1 MQDEGYSVGEVTR
14 LIKRRRRLIGTTFF
28 LLSALSIVVA
38 FSLESLYR
46 SSGVIVIEQ
55 PEVADQFLP
64 GTYQAPDREQRIARI
79 NDEVMTRDNLA
90 TIVETHNL
98 YPQLRGSAGPQT
110 VVPEL
115 RDHFELDILNADDDP
130 RSKYSGD
137 VTGFVLSYYHPDAET
152 ARSVTRDIVELFL
165 EGNTKRR
172 QDAYLGTAEA
182 LSREAVEI
190 RATVSELE
198 TKLADFK
205 TENPGA
211 LPEDRTYNRQIVERK
226 ERDLTQ
232 LDREIRSLQERKTL
246 LQSQLAQ
253 TEPWI
258 TLIGPDG
265 EPVAA
270 STDRLQQLQSE
281 YLRLIGI
288 YNPNHPDVV
297 RVRREIESLTGSA
310 ANPAFRQAMESAY
323 LSKQLELSDAQR
335 QYGPNHPDVLS
346 LQRSVMA
353 LEQQIEQLPKDT
365 SDLPPP
371 NNPTYVNLEV
381 QLKSLD
387 IELAALQRDRRGL
400 QAETRQLDLDI
411 QVAPEVERRYLELTR
426 DLDIARSQYQD
437 TMSRRMAI
445 ERAGALEDS
454 EIAERYV
461 LTRAPSM
468 PYKPAFPNRP
478 LIIIIGV
485 FLGVSLGMAAGIM
498 AEAFDDSIR
507 STRDLRT
514 IIGAPP
520 IAAIPRIQTTAE
532 GRVIMRSRRNLILA
546 VTTATILVAVY
557 VQLQI
562 SGLI

>member
-14 LIKRRRRLIGTTFF
+14 LVTRRRRLIGMTFF
-28 LLSALSIVVA
+28 VFTALSIVVA
-38 FSLESLYR
+38 YSLESLYR

-55 PEVADQFLP
+55 PEVSNQFLP
-64 GTYQAPDREQRIARI
+64 GTFQAPDPQQRIERI

-90 TIVETHNL
+90 TIIETHNL
-98 YPQLRGSAGPQT
+98 YSQQRGSSGPET
-110 VVPEL
+110 VTSEL
-115 RDHFELDILNADDDP
+115 RDHFDLELILAEDDP
-130 RSKYSGD
+130 RNRYAGG
-137 VTGFVLSYYHPDAET
+137 VTGFVVSYYHQDAET
-152 ARSVTRDIVELFL
+152 SRSVTRDIVELFL
-165 EGNTKRR
+165 EGNRKRR

-190 RATVSELE
+190 RGTVSDLE
-198 TKLADFK
+198 ATLADFK

-226 ERDLTQ
+226 ERDLTE

-253 TEPWI
+253 TEPWV
-258 TLIGPDG
+258 TVVGPDG
-265 EPVAA
+265 EAMPT
-270 STDRLQQLQSE
+270 STDRMQQLQSE

-288 YNPNHPDVV
+288 YSANHPDVM

-310 ANPAFRQAMESAY
+310 ANPTFRLALESAY
-323 LSKQLELSDAQR
+323 LSKQLELTDAQL

-346 LQRSVMA
+346 LQRSIMA
-353 LEQQIEQLPKDT
+353 LEQQIEQLPEGA

-387 IELAALQRDRRGL
+387 IELAAVQRDRRGL

-411 QVAPEVERRYLELTR
+411 QVAPEVERRYLELSR
-426 DLDIARSQYQD
+426 DLDIARQQYED
-437 TMSRRMAI
+437 TMGRRMAV
-445 ERAGALEDS
+445 ERAGALEAS
-454 EIAERYV
+454 ELAERYV

-468 PYKPAFPNRP
+468 PHKPAFPNRP
-478 LIIIIGV
+478 LIIIIGL
-485 FLGVSLGMAAGIM
+485 FLGATLGMAAGIL
-498 AEAFDDSIR
+498 AETFDDSIR
-507 STRDLRT
+507 STRDMRT

-520 IAAIPRIQTTAE
+520 IAAIPLIQTTAE
-532 GRVIMRSRRNLILA
+532 TRAVVHSRRRLALA
-546 VTTATILVAVY
+546 VGAATIAVAIY
-557 VQLQI
+557 VQLQR
-562 SGLI
+562 SGVV

>member
-1 MQDEGYSVGEVTR
+1 VQDEGYSVGEVTR
-14 LIKRRRRLIGTTFF
+14 LVKRRRRLIGTTFF
-28 LLSALSIVVA
+28 VFTALSIVVA
-38 FSLESLYR
+38 YSLETLYR
-46 SSGVIVIEQ
+46 SSGTIVIEQ

-64 GTYQAPDREQRIARI
+64 GTYQAPDREQRISRI
-79 NDEVMTRDNLA
+79 NDEVMTRENLA
-90 TIVETHNL
+90 TIIETHNL
-98 YPQLRGSAGPQT
+98 YPQLRGSGGPGGL
-110 VVPEL
+110 VSEL
-115 RDHFELDILNADDDP
+115 RDHFELELLLAEDDP
-130 RSKYSGD
+130 RKKYVGD
-137 VTGFVLSYYHPDAET
+137 VMGFIISYYHPDAET
-152 ARSVTRDIVELFL
+152 SRNVTRDIVELFL
-165 EGNTKRR
+165 EGNRKRR

-190 RATVSELE
+190 RATVSDFEA
-198 TKLADFK
+198 KLADFK

-226 ERDLTQ
+226 ERDLTE

-253 TEPWI
+253 TEPWV
-258 TLIGPDG
+258 TVIGPDG
-265 EPVAA
+265 EPVPA

-288 YNPNHPDVV
+288 YSASHPDVL

-310 ANPAFRQAMESAY
+310 ANPTFRRALEAAF
-323 LSKQLELSDAQR
+323 LSKQLELADAQR

-346 LQRSVMA
+346 LQRSIMA
-353 LEQQIEQLPKDT
+353 LEQQIEQLPEGT

-387 IELAALQRDRRGL
+387 IELAALQQDRRQL
-400 QAETRQLDLDI
+400 QTETRQLDLAI

-426 DLDIARSQYQD
+426 DLDIARQQYED
-437 TMSRRMAI
+437 TMARRMAV
-445 ERAGALEDS
+445 ERAGALEAS

-478 LIIIIGV
+478 LIMIIGL
-485 FLGVSLGMAAGIM
+485 FLGATLGMAAGIL

-507 STRDLRT
+507 STRDMRT
-514 IIGAPP
+514 VIGAPP
-520 IAAIPRIQTTAE
+520 IAAIPLIRTAAE
-532 GRVIMRSRRNLILA
+532 VRTVVHSRRRLALA
-546 VTTATILVAVY
+546 VGAATIAVAIY
-557 VQLQI
+557 VQLQR
-562 SGLI
+562 SGVI